1 MKRFYGFERG
11 MGIGGWLTNYKR
23 FNVLPNDIRMEI
35 TVGDME
41 HFESYITKRDVDYIA
56 SLGFD
61 HIRLGFDQIVLEDA
75 PYHYRERIFE
85 LIKEFVDNCRNA
97 GLNVVLNLHKSI
109 GNYCDIQEEVT
120 LFDSEEL
127 QDRFIALWLEFEKR
141 FASYPEV
148 AFELLNEVRDINPA
162 WWNDLATKAVDA
174 LRIVNKE
181 RKIIVGS
188 ISWNSCHE
196 LDKLVLFD
204 DENIIYTFHMYEP
217 F

>member
-1 MKRFYGFERG
+1 MKRFIGFEKG

-41 HFESYITKRDVDYIA
+41 HFESYITKRDVEYIA

-61 HIRLGFDQIVLEDA
+61 HIRLGFDQIVMEES
-75 PYHYRERIFE
+75 PYKYREKIFA
-85 LIKEFVDNCRNA
+85 LIQEFVDNCREC

-127 QDRFIALWLEFEKR
+127 QDEI
-141 FASYPEV
+141 SDIDCG
-148 AFELLNEVRDINPA
+148 ELYSIDSEPL
-162 WWNDLATKAVDA
+162 DLDM
-174 LRIVNKE
+174 E
-181 RKIIVGS
+181 
-188 ISWNSCHE
+188 
-196 LDKLVLFD
+196 D
-204 DENIIYTFHMYEP
+204 
-217 F
+217 